1 MKAPT
6 PNQINLLNQIGLKVV
21 KDQYSAEYR
30 MVTERNQVPSGTEIT
45 DKYYPALFQ
54 HVVIQSI
61 EDQMGP
67 GKLLDG
73 IFTKEQWQNG
83 IKEYLMVGLVDDNDY
98 EKAITIADFNADD
111 PSITG
116 IKFVVD
122 AFKYTKIQMTQSEVL
137 QGFTSPSA
145 LESFVGLII
154 KRMADRF
161 NLNFQN
167 ERAKIILG
175 TDDAKIEMNYDTIV
189 DTTGLS
195 TEEVLKLA
203 TELVGSLETASA
215 DHLALTDDSFVYSA
229 TKDQL
234 EIVKSNTFNAS
245 IEMDIEA
252 KLYGPENL
260 SVLKVQNDTI
270 DFTKI
275 DGVDEAEASAFKL
288 AIIDKRKIKHGL
300 QINGEAWPVKLPKL
314 QILQELHYWYGY
326 AALPNYVSII
336 FADSP
341 EIPEA
346 RDGHAPKIYIGKKLY
361 KAVKQTGTLKGVDL
375 VELQKK

>member
-1 MKAPT
+1 MQPT
-6 PNQINLLNQIGLKVV
+6 ENQINLLSQLGLKVV
-21 KDQYSAEYR
+21 KDQYSGETR
-30 MVTERNQVPSGTEIT
+30 IVTTKNQVPTGTEIT
-45 DKYYPALFQ
+45 DVYYPALYQ

-61 EDQMGP
+61 EDQMGT
-67 GKLLDG
+67 GKLLNG
-73 IFTKEQWQNG
+73 VFTKEQWQNG

-98 EKAITIADFNADD
+98 DKVITIGDFNAND
-111 PSITG
+111 PEISA

-122 AFKYTKIQMTQSEVL
+122 AFKYTKVQITQQEVL
-137 QGFTSPSA
+137 QGFTTPAA

-175 TDDAKIEMNYDTIV
+175 TADAKIEMNYDTIV
-189 DTTGLS
+189 DTTGMS
-195 TEEVLKLA
+195 TEEILKLA

-215 DHLALTDDSFVYSA
+215 DHLSLTDDTYVYSA
-229 TKDQL
+229 TPDKL
-234 EIVKSNTFNAS
+234 EIVKSNIFNAS

-252 KLYGPENL
+252 KLYGPENI
-260 SVLKVQNDTI
+260 SVLKVQNEKI

-275 DGVDEAEASAFKL
+275 AGVDLETASAFKL
-288 AIIDKRKIKHGL
+288 SIIDKRKIKHGL
-300 QINGEAWPVKLPKL
+300 QLDGEGWTVKLPKL

-326 AALPNYVSII
+326 AVLPNYVSIL
-336 FADSP
+336 FADAP
-341 EIPEA
+341 TIPEG
-346 RDGHAPKIYIGKKLY
+346 RKGHAPKVYIGKKLY

-375 VELQKK
+375 KKLQNK